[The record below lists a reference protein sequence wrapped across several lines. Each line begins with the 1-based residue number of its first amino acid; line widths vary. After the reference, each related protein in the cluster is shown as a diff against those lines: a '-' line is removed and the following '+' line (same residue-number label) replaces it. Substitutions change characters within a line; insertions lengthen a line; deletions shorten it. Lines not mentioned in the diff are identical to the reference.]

1 MDLKVV
7 RYTREGRSLS
17 HRCLT
22 LIH

>member
-22 LIH
+22 L